1 MQPFSKERSKVEDD
15 SQEGALEL
23 GDVEIFI
30 VSGGMGQ
37 GDKDLGAGTKAAQFR
52 SRPLGKVK

>member
-1 MQPFSKERSKVEDD
+1 MEDD

-23 GDVEIFI
+23 GGVEIFI

-37 GDKDLGAGTKAAQFR
+37 GGKDLRAGTKATQFR